1 MKSSDLTKRQS
12 AVLTFIRDFVRK
24 ERRSPTLT
32 EIAKGVKTH
41 AVSTVHKHVQ
51 HLIEKGF
58 LARSQGKGNNIVV
71 IASDPNPLYQEAT
84 SSSSR
89 FIPFCGDIAAG
100 SPLTPD
106 SRSIPLEVPNTIHR
120 NREDLFILR
129 VKGNSMTQDAVLDGD
144 FVILQ
149 KKSEYRNGD
158 RVVALIDGDE
168 ATLKEF
174 RRDSDGILLIPHNSE
189 MKPTRYQEEQVEI
202 QGKLVGVMR
211 SF

>member
-12 AVLTFIRDFVRK
+12 AVLTFIRDFGRK
-24 ERRSPTLT
+24 ERRSPTLA

-58 LARSQGKGNNIVV
+58 LERSQGKGNNIVLV
-71 IASDPNPLYQEAT
+71 PSDSTSNYQDT
-84 SSSSR
+84 PSSSLLV
-89 FIPFCGDIAAG
+89 PFYGDIAAG
-100 SPLTPD
+100 SPLIPD
-106 SRSIPLEVPNTIHR
+106 SRSIPLEIPNTIHR
-120 NREDLFILR
+120 NKDNLFILR
-129 VKGNSMTQDAVLDGD
+129 VKGDSMMEDAVLDGD
-144 FVILQ
+144 FVVLQ
-149 KKSEYRNGD
+149 KKSEYSNGD
-158 RVVALIDGDE
+158 RVVALINGEE

-174 RRDSDGILLIPHNSE
+174 RKDPEGILLIPHNVA
-189 MKPTRYQEEQVEI
+189 MQPTRYSEEQIEI

>member
-32 EIAKGVKTH
+32 EIAKGVRTH

-58 LARSQGKGNNIVV
+58 LSRSQGKGNNIVV
-71 IASDPNPLYQEAT
+71 IAPDSSSHFQDMTP
-84 SSSSR
+84 SSSR
-89 FIPFCGDIAAG
+89 FIPFYGDIAAG

-129 VKGNSMTQDAVLDGD
+129 VKGDSMTQDAVLDGD

-174 RRDSDGILLIPHNSE
+174 QKDAGSILLIPHNPNL
-189 MKPTRYQEEQVEI
+189 KPMRYEEDRVEI